1 MKAVKKTLQNAT
13 SWSDTLTARKSHLN
27 TLLKTINATSAKMS
41 QIQALTIKAIKAE
54 MAHIENQL
62 IRRK

>member
-1 MKAVKKTLQNAT
+1 MNKPLQNST
-13 SWSDTLTARKSHLN
+13 SWADTLSARKAHLN

-54 MAHIENQL
+54 LTYIESQL

>member
-1 MKAVKKTLQNAT
+1 MKKPLQNAT
-13 SWSDTLTARKSHLN
+13 SWSDTLTARKAHLN
-27 TLLKTINATSAKMS
+27 TLLQTINATSAKMS

-54 MAHIENQL
+54 MVHIESQL